1 MAEGGGRIVVWVAA
15 LCCGCLLLH
24 GRVVP
29 LNKRQVVLVRGSRW
43 KVRGEGEEHRRYDF
57 ILKLHNEKMRKLKK
71 IKIENIILIQIS
83 VLCTLNS
90 E

>member
-57 ILKLHNEKMRKLKK
+57 ILIKLHNEKNEKMRRF
-71 IKIENIILIQIS
+71 ED
-83 VLCTLNS
+83 
-90 E
+90 